1 MIDNTRSYSLSRL
14 EEVVTLL
21 TQNQSALTS
30 TQSSL
35 HFKLDEV
42 ISLLHTLETAS
53 PIRSSRHQPP
63 RMNLEVPCF
72 DGTDTMSW
80 IIKISQFFYYH
91 GTLDDE
97 RLQVAFF
104 YLDGL
109 ALSWFQWIFRSDQS
123 PSWYGFLQAL
133 EMHFAPSFYDDP
145 HDALLKLSQED
156 SIDAYL
162 SEFQALANRIVGLP
176 LPFLLSCFISSL
188 SLDICREV
196 LALQPLSLV

>member
-1 MIDNTRSYSLSRL
+1 
-14 EEVVTLL
+14 
-21 TQNQSALTS
+21 
-30 TQSSL
+30 
-35 HFKLDEV
+35 
-42 ISLLHTLETAS
+42 
-53 PIRSSRHQPP
+53 
-63 RMNLEVPCF
+63 MNLEVPCF

-80 IIKISQFFYYH
+80 IIKISQFFDYH
-91 GTLDDE
+91 GTPDDE